1 MRNTKPFAIILG
13 MLVLLM
19 AVPAFA
25 GPVPSKTAADQSLQ
39 ARQAD
44 LATVSQILEIDGVAK
59 ALAAQGFSRAD
70 VESRL
75 AALSSEDL
83 STLADNLEQVQ
94 AAGITND
101 QWLWLGLG
109 ALVVLILI
117 VV

>member
-1 MRNTKPFAIILG
+1 